1 MHYGVLDTACKITPI
16 ENVACRIK
24 DQDVTE
30 IGQRLGLSE
39 LDVTAIN
46 QHYNC
51 DGKYCCFHI
60 KEVIALGNFFYQLVL
75 CSYIWNWYFCKGST
89 PEPCLDVGCGY
100 TQCDQWTCAT
110 CNVSSHNLE
119 KSQCCEKFPDTF
131 CGDPVLKYFC
141 SKTCGLCTTTPSG
154 TAIIPLLI
162 RWSIV

>member
-1 MHYGVLDTACKITPI
+1 MNTFGTEYDYCSVMHYGVLDTACKITPI

-60 KEVIALGNFFYQLVL
+60 KEVIALIF
-75 CSYIWNWYFCKGST
+75 ST
-89 PEPCLDVGCGY
+89 NSSFAPIFEIDIFAKDRLQSRAWMLAVAIP
-100 TQCDQWTCAT
+100 
-110 CNVSSHNLE
+110 NVINGHA
-119 KSQCCEKFPDTF
+119 QHAMCR
-131 CGDPVLKYFC
+131 V
-141 SKTCGLCTTTPSG
+141 
-154 TAIIPLLI
+154 II
-162 RWSIV
+162 